1 MTAGGGDPDDWAWK
15 EECGGVAVSE
25 ELDAPGREMK
35 DGPDE
40 KEAASRAVLGTVE
53 MSLMPESERTDCG
66 GGAPEN
72 TLVIGGTMALSAEW
86 ARTGTRAGGGE
97 GKGGRRKE
105 GGLSARAGAGA
116 GGGAE
121 PRLRACKREE
131 GVAGE
136 ADELGGL

>member
-1 MTAGGGDPDDWAWK
+1 M
-15 EECGGVAVSE
+15 AVSE
-25 ELDAPGREMK
+25 ELEAPGKEMK

-66 GGAPEN
+66 GGAAGN
-72 TLVIGGTMALSAEW
+72 TLVMGGTMALSAEC
-86 ARTGTRAGGGE
+86 ARTGTRAGEGE
-97 GKGGRRKE
+97 GRGGRRKD
-105 GGLSARAGAGA
+105 GGLDAGAGA

-121 PRLRACKREE
+121 ARLRACRRDE

-136 ADELGGL
+136 ADGLGWWWGWW